1 MQKQINETRKHLDE
15 MNFAHQTQVGRV
27 QQELLAVIS
36 SKTQQIRQL
45 DQIVGVYYRTNTT
58 VSGKLFKQIKD
69 QAQENDKLAQ
79 ELKEVKKKADL
90 QEEVR

>member
-15 MNFAHQTQVGRV
+15 MNFAHQTQVNRV

-45 DQIVGVYYRTNTT
+45 DQIIGVYYRTNST
-58 VSGKLFKQIKD
+58 VSGKLLKQIKE
-69 QAQENDKLAQ
+69 QSQENDKLTQ
-79 ELKEVKKKADL
+79 ELKELKKKLDL
-90 QEEVR
+90 QEEIR